1 MHKRLQKILQ
11 TFSKGTG
18 EDYTAPDEL
27 IIEPLQV
34 NLLPLGQPIKV
45 GDAIM
50 ANLNQMVGRNVIL

>member
-11 TFSKGTG
+11 AFSKGTG
-18 EDYTAPDEL
+18 EDYTTDEL
-27 IIEPLQV
+27 SIESLQV